1 MPAIELC
8 PLLLQLSFL
17 ILHLSGISLL
27 LILMLESEGVK
38 AVSLFLH
45 LLSLSLLLRGFCL
58 LPSVLFLLQI
68 VEFLLDFEEL
78 HLLELLRFLE
88 PVFFL
93 KSELIK
99 FLL

>member
-1 MPAIELC
+1 M
-8 PLLLQLSFL
+8 
-17 ILHLSGISLL
+17 
-27 LILMLESEGVK
+27 
-38 AVSLFLH
+38 
-45 LLSLSLLLRGFCL
+45 
-58 LPSVLFLLQI
+58 PSVLFLLQI